1 MPISSFFASAEAA
14 LTRATAALD
23 HQVVRLMERRMRGG
37 APNTRDARARLL
49 ELAAIYRDGTL
60 GNPSPFFPVPPIA
73 EVREQAQP
81 EALGARVFDLTYPST
96 YRPFLP
102 GYAAEHERWR
112 ENLTA
117 HARRYTR
124 GPNRPAMIVIH
135 GWGGGAWWLEE
146 RAFAIPYW
154 LRQGFDVVAVQLPF
168 HGERAPRT
176 ATGQTRSGAM
186 FPSAN
191 LVRTNEAF
199 GQAIW
204 DLRGLATWLRQR
216 GAPAIGA
223 MGMSLGGYTTALWAT
238 LDPLAFAITLIP
250 AVSMADL
257 MWRHGEQS
265 PTRRRAVQAG
275 VTGDLLAEVFEVH
288 APTTR
293 PPLLE
298 RDRLMIVAGRGDRI
312 TPPDQAERLRAHW
325 GGCELHWFPGGHL
338 AQVGRGD
345 AFRAIRH
352 KLDAL
357 AIPGRAPEK
366 S

>member
-1 MPISSFFASAEAA
+1 VRTVPISSF

-23 HQVVRLMERRMRGG
+23 NQVVRLMERRMRGG
-37 APNTRDARARLL
+37 PPRVVRDARARMI
-49 ELAAIYRDGTL
+49 ELAATYRADTL
-60 GNPSPFFPVPPIA
+60 GTPSPFFPAPPRP
-73 EVREQAQP
+73 EVDERPQP
-81 EALGARVFDLTYPST
+81 DALDARVIDLVYPST

-117 HARRYTR
+117 RARLYTR
-124 GPNRPAMIVIH
+124 GPRRPAMVLLH

-154 LRQGFDVVAVQLPF
+154 LRQGFDVCAVQLPF
-168 HGERAPRT
+168 HGQRAPRT
-176 ATGQTRSGAM
+176 PTGQRRSGAM

-204 DLRGLATWLRQR
+204 DLRGLARHLEAR
-216 GAPAIGA
+216 GAPAVGA

-238 LDPLAFAITLIP
+238 IEPLAFAVALIP

-257 MWRHGEQS
+257 MWRHGELS
-265 PTRRRAVQAG
+265 PSRRRAVQAG
-275 VTGDLLAEVFEVH
+275 VTGEQLADVFEVH

-293 PPLLE
+293 PPLIARE
-298 RDRLMIVAGRGDRI
+298 RLMIVAGRGDRI
-312 TPPDQAERLRAHW
+312 TPPDQAERLHAHW
-325 GGCELHWFPGGHL
+325 GGCALHWFPGGHL

-345 AFRAIRH
+345 AFRAIRRQ
-352 KLDAL
+352 LDAL
-357 AIPGRAPEK
+357 ALPGRVPETR